1 MVINTEII
9 RNLKPCEVRFRN
21 YLEHYEN
28 FEGTLEDFILLDK
41 ISYGDKVWV
50 FTKIATKEQL
60 VRWTFLCASK
70 VLSVFE
76 SRHPN
81 DYRPRRALEAA
92 DYWLKKPSRE
102 AALNAYSAAYNARDT
117 YSPYAAYALS
127 SNISNNILGLTAQNY
142 AKSPDT
148 AVDVYAAAA
157 AAAAVYSAHTAAS
170 CAAAEAYAY
179 YSTNAAV
186 NASEH
191 DDVEKE
197 VNLLMMVEAI
207 RKESA

>member
-1 MVINTEII
+1 
-9 RNLKPCEVRFRN
+9 
-21 YLEHYEN
+21 
-28 FEGTLEDFILLDK
+28 
-41 ISYGDKVWV
+41 
-50 FTKIATKEQL
+50 
-60 VRWTFLCASK
+60 
-70 VLSVFE
+70 
-76 SRHPN
+76 
-81 DYRPRRALEAA
+81 
-92 DYWLKKPSRE
+92 
-102 AALNAYSAAYNARDT
+102 
-117 YSPYAAYALS
+117 LS

-148 AVDVYAAAA
+148 AADVYAAAA

-179 YSTNAAV
+179 YSTNASV